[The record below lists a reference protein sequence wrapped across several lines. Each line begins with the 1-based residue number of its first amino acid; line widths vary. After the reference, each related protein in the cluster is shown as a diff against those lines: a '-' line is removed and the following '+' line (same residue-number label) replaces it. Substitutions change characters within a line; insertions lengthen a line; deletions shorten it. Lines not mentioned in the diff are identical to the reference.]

1 MSKYKCLLW
10 DLDDTLF
17 DFKKC
22 EHDGIVESFRKHG
35 KSVTEDVISLYSK
48 INDSYWKRLER
59 QEITRQEV
67 LVGRFRS
74 LFETLMYYDM
84 DAVAFQN
91 TYHIELGKQA
101 TLMDGAWEA
110 LSASRDMGFCNYVIT
125 NGVAQTQKNRMRLSH
140 LDELVD
146 GVFISEELGVEKP
159 SPVFFTKALKTI
171 ESEQEDITRDQ
182 ILVVGD
188 SLTSDMLGGYQSNL
202 DICWINV
209 RKRENDLALPVNYEI
224 FHLMDII
231 TILV

>member
-84 DAVAFQN
+84 DAVIASALDMCEK
-91 TYHIELGKQA
+91 EL
-101 TLMDGAWEA
+101 
-110 LSASRDMGFCNYVIT
+110 
-125 NGVAQTQKNRMRLSH
+125 
-140 LDELVD
+140 
-146 GVFISEELGVEKP
+146 
-159 SPVFFTKALKTI
+159 
-171 ESEQEDITRDQ
+171 
-182 ILVVGD
+182 
-188 SLTSDMLGGYQSNL
+188 
-202 DICWINV
+202 
-209 RKRENDLALPVNYEI
+209 
-224 FHLMDII
+224 
-231 TILV
+231 